1 MGWNDHSDRWIDMND
16 EAEQLADYYTQL
28 TGTSVKVGVENN
40 LEDYWVSSNRT
51 SGNME
56 YFGSIEEADR
66 RLRML
71 YEDLL
76 PDDGDYSDPY
86 EGL

>member
-1 MGWNDHSDRWIDMND
+1 MGWNDRSDRWLDMTD

-28 TGTSVKVGVENN
+28 TGTSVSAGVENN
-40 LEDYWVSSNRT
+40 LEEYWVRSNRT
-51 SGNME
+51 NDME
-56 YFGSIEEADR
+56 YFSSIEEADR
-66 RLRML
+66 RLKQL

>member
-1 MGWNDHSDRWIDMND
+1 MGWNDRSDRWLEMSDQ
-16 EAEQLADYYTQL
+16 AEQLADYYTQL
-28 TGTSVKVGVENN
+28 TGTSVRAGVENN

-51 SGNME
+51 NDME
-56 YFGSIEEADR
+56 YFSSIEEADR
-66 RLRML
+66 RLRQL

-76 PDDGDYSDPY
+76 PDDGDYLDPY

>member
-1 MGWNDHSDRWIDMND
+1 MGWNDHNDRWLDMTD

-28 TGTSVKVGVENN
+28 SGTSVQVGVENN
-40 LEDYWVSSNRT
+40 LEEFWIRSNRT
-51 SGNME
+51 NDME
-56 YFGSIEEADR
+56 YFGAIEEADR
-66 RLRML
+66 RLRQL
-71 YEDLL
+71 YEELL